1 MPWTVTRMGTR
12 MELQFM
18 PLTPPRHADDVRQ
31 GSKPQLESLLHLFML
46 NRRILLTPFHSM
58 MLYSPQT
65 TPENMQKLL
74 NVLDEWIVLIKKKL

>member
-18 PLTPPRHADDVRQ
+18 PLTPRHANDIRQ

-46 NRRILLTPFHSM
+46 NRRI
-58 MLYSPQT
+58 
-65 TPENMQKLL
+65 
-74 NVLDEWIVLIKKKL
+74 